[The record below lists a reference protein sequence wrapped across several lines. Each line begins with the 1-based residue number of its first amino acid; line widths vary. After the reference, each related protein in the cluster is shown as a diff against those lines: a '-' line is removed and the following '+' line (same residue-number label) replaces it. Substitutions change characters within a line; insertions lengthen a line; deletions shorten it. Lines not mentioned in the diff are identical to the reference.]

1 MQFRNTRDIDAVW
14 HYMVGT
20 VSTNDDSPDL
30 DEMFALLK
38 RDLQPQARNIRII
51 SKAVSISRGMG
62 IGLQLRE
69 IARSDIDAAKE
80 GVHPMY
86 VFVLAA
92 YVGPETPKDHL
103 WVTEL
108 CARIKKPF
116 DGNLEACQTH
126 NGYYYSDSNLTGVP

>member
-1 MQFRNTRDIDAVW
+1 MGKGR
-14 HYMVGT
+14 
-20 VSTNDDSPDL
+20 
-30 DEMFALLK
+30 
-38 RDLQPQARNIRII
+38 QPQRTASGICRHNDVRW
-51 SKAVSISRGMG
+51 SERCMG